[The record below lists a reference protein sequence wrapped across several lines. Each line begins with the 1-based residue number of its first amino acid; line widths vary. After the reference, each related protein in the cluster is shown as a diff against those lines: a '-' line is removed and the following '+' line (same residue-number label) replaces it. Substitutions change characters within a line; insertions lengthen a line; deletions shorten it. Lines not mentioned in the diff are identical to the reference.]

1 MDKKPIP
8 KRHPE
13 ELTPAIIAAMTPGEE
28 RGDTK
33 TPGLRVRCLTDGK
46 KKVFHYRYR
55 DDAGALRQIKI
66 GNLGA
71 VTLEAARWRVLE
83 LKVERQR
90 GNDPQAEKKARREA
104 ALAERAKLKI
114 KAYTVADAVE
124 DYLAEVVD
132 RKRKPKG
139 AAEARR
145 MLERAIAS
153 NKALPMAGITRLQA
167 HDLIKTVAQTAPR
180 LGQMTRQ
187 ELRACWE
194 HAISVGRATDN
205 PFLGRTLG
213 AIPKI
218 KKQQRVLKVEEV
230 GALLR
235 WMNEPGTY
243 SRTVRDALELTLRT
257 GLRTGEVCGIHS
269 GELEYRDG
277 VLWLDIPGSRM
288 KAGRDHH
295 APLVGRA
302 REIVLARIPEAGG
315 YLFPSR
321 RGDKPIDQ
329 KVLGVEVYACS
340 GQSQAK
346 AYQSRKVCPVS
357 DWAPHDLRR
366 TARTLLSDLGC
377 PYEIGEAILAH
388 RLPGVAGDYNKA
400 THMQARIA
408 WLGRL
413 GDHLDELTEA
423 RASLALVK
431 RAAGGEQ

>member
-8 KRHPE
+8 KRAPE
-13 ELTPAIIAAMTPGEE
+13 VLTLAIIAAMTPGEE

-33 TPGLRVRCLTDGK
+33 TPGLRVRCLSDGK
-46 KKVFHYRYR
+46 TKVFHYRYR

-66 GNLGA
+66 GQLGP
-71 VTLEAARWRVLE
+71 VTLEAARKRVLE

-90 GNDPQAEKKARREA
+90 GNDPQAEKKAMRAA

-139 AAEARR
+139 ATEARR

-153 NKALPMAGITRLQA
+153 NKVLPVAGFTRLQA
-167 HDLIKTVAQTAPR
+167 HDLIKTVAQAAPR

-218 KKQQRVLKVEEV
+218 EKRQRDLKADEV

-269 GELEYRDG
+269 CELEYRGG

-288 KAGRDHH
+288 KAKRDHH
-295 APLVGRA
+295 APIVGRA
-302 REIVLARIPEAGG
+302 REIILARIPEAGG

-321 RGDKPIDQ
+321 RGGKPIDQ

-340 GQSQAK
+340 GQSQSK

-357 DWAPHDLRR
+357 NWAPHDLRR
-366 TARTLLSDLGC
+366 TARTLLSDIGC
-377 PYEIGEAILAH
+377 PYEIGEAILSH

-400 THMQARIA
+400 THMQARIE

-413 GDHLDELTEA
+413 GDYLDELTAA

-431 RAAGGEQ
+431 SAGGFQ

>member
-1 MDKKPIP
+1 MDL
-8 KRHPE
+8 KR
-13 ELTPAIIAAMTPGEE
+13 
-28 RGDTK
+28 
-33 TPGLRVRCLTDGK
+33 
-46 KKVFHYRYR
+46 
-55 DDAGALRQIKI
+55 
-66 GNLGA
+66 
-71 VTLEAARWRVLE
+71 
-83 LKVERQR
+83 
-90 GNDPQAEKKARREA
+90 QA
-104 ALAERAKLKI
+104 
-114 KAYTVADAVE
+114 
-124 DYLAEVVD
+124 
-132 RKRKPKG
+132 KG

-153 NKALPMAGITRLQA
+153 NRALPVAGFTRLQA
-167 HDLIKTVAQTAPR
+167 HDLIKSVAETAPR

-218 KKQQRVLKVEEV
+218 EKRQRVLKAEEV

-243 SRTVRDALELTLRT
+243 SRTVRDILELTLRT
-257 GLRTGEVCGIHS
+257 GLRTGEVCEIQS

-288 KAGRDHH
+288 KAKRDHST
-295 APLVGRA
+295 PLVGRA

-321 RGDKPIDQ
+321 KGGKPVDQ
-329 KVLGVEVYACS
+329 KILGVEVYSCS

-346 AYQSRKVCPVS
+346 VYQYRKVCPVTG
-357 DWAPHDLRR
+357 WAPHDLRR

-377 PYEIGEAILAH
+377 PYEIGEAILSH

-400 THMQARIA
+400 THMQARIE

-413 GDHLDELTEA
+413 GAHLDELMAA

-431 RAAGGEQ
+431 TAVGGGS